1 MKMVNKTELIYAL
14 EKFNYV
20 QHHAASFLG
29 ISDSHIHKL
38 MKLYG
43 IEKKFPASCYIS
55 RDILLT
61 SLKKNNYVKCK
72 SADELKVPVST
83 INILIKLYNI
93 RIPNTNYYPI
103 LPVDTRLKAYILG
116 FCICDSGIT
125 EDEIVEL
132 GIADPEP
139 IQILSIEMH
148 GDMHIGKNTNDA
160 YRYRLRKKVPGII
173 NIYKGRLK
181 KDRNIPFDIIPPHLF
196 KYFILGMFDAD
207 GCLCF
212 YMGRGPSNYIEF
224 TSQGI
229 MLPQLYDYFKRI
241 YNMDWLL
248 RFKENK
254 NCYKLCTNK
263 RDYIVTLLSI
273 IYSDPSFI
281 ILPRKYYKA
290 IDFLNSLCARDG
302 LVNPVNKEELPIIN
316 SIKPFIV
323 NT

>member
-1 MKMVNKTELIYAL
+1 MIEKDKVIDAL
-14 EKFNYV
+14 EKNDYV
-20 QHHAASFLG
+20 QRKAATFLG
-29 ISDSHIHKL
+29 ISESYLHKL
-38 MKLYG
+38 MKIYN
-43 IEKKFPASCYIS
+43 ISRKFPASCYIS
-55 RDILLT
+55 KDILLNT
-61 SLKKNNYVKCK
+61 LKKNDYIKYK
-72 SADELKVPVST
+72 TAEDLKVPLTT
-83 INILIKLYNI
+83 INILLDLYNI
-93 RIPNTNYYPI
+93 KIPETGYYSI
-103 LPVDTRLKAYILG
+103 LPIDTRLKAYILG

-125 EDEIVEL
+125 ENEIVEL
-132 GIADPEP
+132 GIVDPEP
-139 IQILSIEMH
+139 IHILSLEMNASP
-148 GDMHIGKNTNDA
+148 HIGENSDGS